1 MDVYLIPASGGEMR
15 FVATTDS
22 EKHPGRL
29 SWSPDSKELAFVK
42 MKGKKTD
49 IWIVPLSTGAVR
61 PFTTDGKENTDP
73 SWSPDGK
80 WIFYS
85 SRRGL
90 WTDSSRVWK
99 QPVQGGKAT
108 VTVVSKNV
116 HLSDPPIHSPDGKW
130 IAYRGYLRD
139 GNIDLIASRVNE
151 QGELTGKPILLRRQ
165 DSRDY
170 ARLMRWTPDGKI
182 IVLQEDSRGVTYA
195 ISVKTGEQRRVNSNP
210 EFRLE
215 GAQWLS
221 DGSRLFLVS
230 NRDRRPGILDVETG
244 QFTELPIELPEETLF
259 GESTLSPDEDRVA
272 YVTLK
277 PKKTTPELA
286 GVSLEAIATLRIM
299 PVAGG
304 TSEQLAQTEF
314 FGLGPQWSPN
324 SLEIAFING
333 KVSLSG
339 MHKSQLCVVSVS
351 DRQVKTLTASELCA
365 MPEWS
370 PDGTMIAYLRL
381 KEKGLDPDEMEGDI
395 YVVPASGGD
404 ANQITNTPGMEINI
418 SWTPDGKQLTF
429 QLVIQGAV
437 NSEEV
442 WVASI
447 DGGEAKKL
455 QRGYIASSWSADGT
469 SYLAFGRNRELQ
481 RVFLDGTPS
490 PSPIFASERTVALH
504 VPATAHPL
512 SMSPDGDTILYQQ
525 IDSGTQCWSI
535 DVSHLVGQ

>member
-1 MDVYLIPASGGEMR
+1 MYLIPASGGEKR
-15 FVATTDS
+15 FLAHADS
-22 EKHPGRL
+22 EQYDRL

-42 MKGKKTD
+42 MKGKKKD
-49 IWIVPLSTGAVR
+49 IWIVSLNTGAVR

-90 WTDSSRVWK
+90 WIKSTRVWK
-99 QPVQGGKAT
+99 QPVQGGKAAL
-108 VTVVSKNV
+108 TVVSENV
-116 HLSDPPIHSPDGKW
+116 HLSDTPIHSPDGKW
-130 IAYRGYLRD
+130 IAYRAHLRD

-151 QGELTGKPILLRRQ
+151 QGELTGEPVLLRRQ
-165 DSRDY
+165 DSDNY
-170 ARLMRWTPDGKI
+170 AQLLRWTSDGKI
-182 IVLQEDSRGVTYA
+182 IVLQEAYKEMTYA
-195 ISVKTGEQRRVNSNP
+195 LNIKSGEQRRVSSNA
-210 EFRLE
+210 EFWFE

-221 DGSRLFLVS
+221 YGSRLFLVS
-230 NRDRRPGILDVETG
+230 NRDRRPGFFDIETG
-244 QFTELPIELPEETLF
+244 QFTELPIELPEEMLF
-259 GESTLSPDEDRVA
+259 GLSALSPDEDRVA

-404 ANQITNTPGMEINI
+404 SKQVTNTPGKEINI

-437 NSEEV
+437 NQEEV

-447 DGGEAKKL
+447 NGGEAKKL
-455 QRGYIASSWSADGT
+455 QRGYIPSSWSSDGM
-469 SYLAFGRNRELQ
+469 SYLAFGRNGELQ
-481 RVFLDGTPS
+481 RVSLDGTSS

-504 VPATAHPL
+504 VPATARPL